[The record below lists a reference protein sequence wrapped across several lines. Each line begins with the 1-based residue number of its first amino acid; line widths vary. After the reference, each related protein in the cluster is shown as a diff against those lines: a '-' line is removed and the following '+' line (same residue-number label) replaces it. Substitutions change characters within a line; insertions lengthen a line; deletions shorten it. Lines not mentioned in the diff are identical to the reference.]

1 MNVNELKSELI
12 ALGAK
17 EEDLAKVDFNNI
29 ESIFDGADSVDELC
43 KALKDT
49 YPTFNE
55 EEFKKAIAE
64 NPNDSDIAQ
73 NLSDEDLEA
82 VAGGSVGSWLNKNKA
97 WLIPVATIAVLGIG
111 YGIYKKHQNNELAKA
126 EKEFPEAAG
135 KIRKIIK
142 DSKTG
147 EIKGYIADMDP
158 IILD

>member
-1 MNVNELKSELI
+1 MKEKEFREQLLLAGASEEQI
-12 ALGAK
+12 AN
-17 EEDLAKVDFNNI
+17 VDFAKMEN
-29 ESIFDGADSVDELC
+29 IFDKANSIEELC
-43 KALKDT
+43 KTLKES
-49 YPTFNE
+49 YPDFNE
-55 EEFKKAIAE
+55 SEFKKAIAE
-64 NPNDSDIAQ
+64 NSKTEDEIQD
-73 NLSDEDLEA
+73 LSDTDLEA

-97 WLIPVATIAVLGIG
+97 WLIPVATVAVIGIG
-111 YGIYKKHQNNELAKA
+111 YGIFKLHQKNEMAKA